1 MAVLVVAISTLW
13 IGQSFFYGNADGRD
27 PYVVD

>member
-13 IGQSFFYGNADGRD
+13 IGQSLFYGNAVMGATLTL
-27 PYVVD
+27 